1 VKRFPARAWTL
12 VLLLCWSSW
21 ATPAAAANVVLLLMD
36 DAAASDIA
44 GMPTVRR
51 LAREGATFDHAYTSS
66 PMCAPSRAIVQTGL
80 YSQNNGVTQNSVRQ
94 FVAHGDLTRTF
105 AYGLHAAGVDTG
117 LVGKYVNGA
126 PSFVPGWDSF
136 VVHQDGGGGDGGSS
150 TYYDYVLRVDGR
162 AVAYGHAPGDYS
174 VDVERGFA
182 LRDIQAAVTARR
194 PFLTML
200 AVGAPH
206 SPLTPASRASRAPG
220 LDDRQRTLLAVDD
233 ALAAIVGLL
242 KRTGR
247 YDDTYLVVTSDQGLA
262 FGRDPSKGVP
272 YEGSIN
278 VPLVVRGP
286 GVRAGTTLHQIVNLA
301 DLAPTFL
308 DWMGAPAM
316 AVDGRSL
323 APLLR
328 GSGGPVGWRQAMGIT
343 HERMGSAPGVPSWR
357 GVRTTRYAYW
367 KFQGGGAEV
376 YDMGVDREQKRN
388 IAVADPALTRKL
400 AALSDRL
407 AVCGGAACRRL
418 EDQGGE

>member
-1 VKRFPARAWTL
+1 
-12 VLLLCWSSW
+12 
-21 ATPAAAANVVLLLMD
+21 MD
-36 DAAASDIA
+36 DAAASDVA
-44 GMPTVRR
+44 GMPTVRQ
-51 LAREGATFDHAYTSS
+51 LAREGATFDHAYTPS
-66 PMCAPSRAIVQTGL
+66 PMCAPSRAIIQTGL
-80 YSQNNGVTQNSVRQ
+80 YSHRNGVTQNSVRQ
-94 FVAHGDLTRTF
+94 FVANGDLARTF
-105 AYGLHAAGVDTG
+105 ADGLHAVGVDTG

-126 PSFVPGWDSF
+126 PAAVPGWDSF
-136 VVHQDGGGGDGGSS
+136 VVHMDGGGDGGSS

-162 AVAYGHAPGDYS
+162 RVAYGHAPGDYS

-206 SPLTPASRASRAPG
+206 FPLTPAPRYARRPG

-242 KRTGR
+242 KRAGR

-262 FGRDPSKGVP
+262 FHRARSKGVP
-272 YEGSIN
+272 YEGSIR

-308 DWMGAPAM
+308 DWMGARPTD
-316 AVDGRSL
+316 VDGRSL

-328 GSGGPVGWRQAMGIT
+328 GSAPAGWRQATPIT

-376 YDMGVDREQKRN
+376 YDMGVDREQRRN
-388 IAVADPALTRKL
+388 IAVAAPALTRKL
-400 AALSDRL
+400 AALSDQL

>member
-206 SPLTPASRASRAPG
+206 FPLTPAPRYARRPG

-242 KRTGR
+242 KRAGR

-262 FGRDPSKGVP
+262 FHRARSKGVP
-272 YEGSIN
+272 YEGSIR

-316 AVDGRSL
+316 HVDGRSL

-328 GSGGPVGWRQAMGIT
+328 GSPPTTWRQATGIT
-343 HERMGSAPGVPSWR
+343 HERMGSAPGVPSWQ
-357 GVRTTRYAYW
+357 GVRTTRYAYFR
-367 KFQGGGAEV
+367 FQGGGAEV
-376 YDMGVDREQKRN
+376 YDMSVDPGQRRN
-388 IAVADPALTRKL
+388 IAGVDPALTRKL
-400 AALSDRL
+400 AALSNRL
-407 AVCGGAACRRL
+407 AACGGAECRRL
-418 EDQGGE
+418 EDRGPG